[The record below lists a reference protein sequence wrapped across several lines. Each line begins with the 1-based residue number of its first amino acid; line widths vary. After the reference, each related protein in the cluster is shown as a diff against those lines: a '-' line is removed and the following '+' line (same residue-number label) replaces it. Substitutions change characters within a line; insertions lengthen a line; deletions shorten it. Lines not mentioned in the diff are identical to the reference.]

1 MKNKFPW
8 YFSAEEKEI
17 NDIWSTGC
25 LTVDANVLLDLY
37 RYNPRTRE
45 DIINALATFKGER
58 WLTYQTAEEFLRN
71 RKKVIVEANSDY
83 ENARKQVGEIKKKL
97 EDAASKISSYRLI
110 PNSIGENLKN
120 KIDAVIEDNLSEI
133 ENAEKSHPKF
143 LSDDEVLR
151 TIEGIFSQPVGDE
164 PSAEKMDSWK
174 AEASRRIEQQIP
186 PGYKDNNK
194 DGDEKYGDYLFWAQ
208 VLEHANT
215 KKQPIVLV
223 TSETKEDWWE
233 KHSGKTVGP
242 RKELLKEIF
251 DFSGQ
256 RVLIYQTHNFLKYSA
271 DRNKTNVSEKT
282 LAEIKSVNEQ
292 VNRGPAVRIVEHS
305 HRIAGDLESSGMLK
319 VELRRPLPFFTASGA
334 FLFEMIGVPKLEAK
348 VLSFPSDM
356 PEKYKTGAGTG
367 TTFDFN
373 IHMSSSVS
381 SQPLPAGI
389 YEFEYF
395 AVSDECPNIDNL
407 YDFGKEDNNSELI
420 RSSIG

>member
-8 YFSAEEKEI
+8 YFSPSEKEI
-17 NDIWSTGC
+17 NDIWSIGC

-45 DIINALATFKGER
+45 DIISALASFKGER

-83 ENARKQVGEIKKKL
+83 ENCRKQVDEIKKKSD
-97 EDAASKISSYRLI
+97 DAASKISSYRLI

-120 KIDAVIEDNLSEI
+120 KIDALIEESISEI
-133 ENAEKSHPKF
+133 ENAEKNHPKF
-143 LSDDEVLR
+143 LSDDEVLKK
-151 TIEGIFSQPVGDE
+151 IEEIFSQPVGDE
-164 PSAEKMDSWK
+164 PSSEKMDSWK
-174 AEASRRIEQQIP
+174 AEASRRIEQKIP

-194 DGDEKYGDYLFWAQ
+194 DGDEKYGDYLFWTQ

-215 KKQPIVLV
+215 KKKPIVLV

-242 RKELLKEIF
+242 RKELLKEAF

-271 DRNKTNVSEKT
+271 DRNETNVSEKT

-292 VNRGPAVRIVEHS
+292 INRGPAVRIVEHS
-305 HRIAGDLESSGMLK
+305 HKTAGDFESNGILK
-319 VELRRPLPFFTASGA
+319 VELRRPVPFFTASGA

-348 VLSFPSDM
+348 VLSLPNDM
-356 PEKYKTGAGTG
+356 PEQYKAGAGTG
-367 TTFDFN
+367 TNFDFN
-373 IHMSSSVS
+373 IHMKSGVS
-381 SQPLPAGI
+381 SKNLPAGI

-395 AVSDECPNIDNL
+395 AVADDCSEIDHL
-407 YDFGKEDNNSELI
+407 YDVGIEDDNSELI
-420 RSSIG
+420 RS